1 MTKRIRLVA
10 LAVAATAIPAVLAG
24 CAASNGGTSSDDKSI
39 SIVGFSVL
47 KTANEPVIAD
57 FQKTDAGQDVKFTTS
72 YGASGDQSRAVAGGL
87 HADEVHLSLEPD
99 VASLVSAGLVDK
111 SWNQTPTKG
120 ILTDSEVVFLV
131 RKGNP
136 LGIKTWDDLVK
147 PGVKIITPNPASS
160 GSAKWNILAA
170 WAHAANA
177 PGGDDAKATA
187 FVTKILDN
195 TVALPGSG
203 SDALSS
209 FVAGNGDVLLAY
221 ENDSIQAR
229 AAGDDVDY
237 ILPDDTLLIQNPA
250 ALTTDATA
258 PAADFL
264 KFQLS
269 EAGQS
274 DYAKAGFRPV
284 IDGINVEVPGA
295 NDPNNPFPAVKTQY
309 TIDKDFGGWEKANE
323 EFFDDKTGIITKI
336 ISGLNIG
343 G

>member
-1 MTKRIRLVA
+1 
-10 LAVAATAIPAVLAG
+10 
-24 CAASNGGTSSDDKSI
+24 
-39 SIVGFSVL
+39 VL

-57 FQKTDAGQDVKFTTS
+57 FQKTDAGKGVKFTTS

-87 HADEVHLSLEPD
+87 PADEVHLSLEPD
-99 VASLVSAGLVDK
+99 VASLVSAGLVDP

-136 LGIKTWDDLVK
+136 LGIKTWDDLAK

-170 WAHAANA
+170 WAHVSGQ
-177 PGGDDAKATA
+177 GGTDAQAKE
-187 FVTKILDN
+187 FVTKILKN
-195 TVALPGSG
+195 TIALPGSG
-203 SDALSS
+203 SDALAS

-221 ENDSIQAR
+221 ENDSIAAR
-229 AAGDDVDY
+229 AAGDAVDY

-250 ALTTDATA
+250 ALTKDASA

-269 EAGQS
+269 TAGQT

-284 IDGINVEVPGA
+284 IQGINVQVPGA
-295 NDPNNPFPAVKTQY
+295 NDPSNPFPAVKKQY
-309 TIDKDFGGWEKANE
+309 TIDKTFGGWEKANS

-336 ISGLNIG
+336 ISGLNVG
-343 G
+343 S

>member
-1 MTKRIRLVA
+1 MSKRIRFAA
-10 LAVAATAIPAVLAG
+10 LAVAATTIPAVLSG
-24 CAASNGGTSSDDKSI
+24 CAASGGSSSNSDSV
-39 SIVGFSVL
+39 SVVGFSVL

-57 FQKTDAGQDVKFTTS
+57 FQKTDAGKGVKFTTS
-72 YGASGDQSRAVAGGL
+72 YGASGVQSRAVAGGL
-87 HADEVHLSLEPD
+87 PADEVHLSLEPD
-99 VASLVSAGLVDK
+99 VASLVSAGLVDP

-136 LGIKTWDDLVK
+136 LGIKTWDDLAK

-170 WAHAANA
+170 WAHVSGQ
-177 PGGDDAKATA
+177 GGTDAQAKE
-187 FVTKILDN
+187 FVTKILKN
-195 TVALPGSG
+195 TIALPGSG
-203 SDALSS
+203 SDALAS

-221 ENDSIQAR
+221 ENDSIAAR
-229 AAGDDVDY
+229 AAGDAVDY

-250 ALTTDATA
+250 ALTKDASA

-269 EAGQS
+269 TAGQT

-284 IDGINVEVPGA
+284 IQGINVQVPGA
-295 NDPNNPFPAVKTQY
+295 NDPSNPFPAVKKQY
-309 TIDKDFGGWEKANE
+309 TIDKTFGGWEKANS

-336 ISGLNIG
+336 ISGLNVG
-343 G
+343 S

>member
-1 MTKRIRLVA
+1 MSKRIRFAA
-10 LAVAATAIPAVLAG
+10 LAVAATTIPAVLSG
-24 CAASNGGTSSDDKSI
+24 CAASGGSSSNSDSV
-39 SIVGFSVL
+39 SVVGFSVL

-57 FQKTDAGQDVKFTTS
+57 FQMTDAGKGVKFTTS

-87 HADEVHLSLEPD
+87 PADEVHLSLEPD
-99 VASLVSAGLVDK
+99 VASLVSAGLVDP

-136 LGIKTWDDLVK
+136 LGIKTWDDLAK

-170 WAHAANA
+170 WAHVSGQ
-177 PGGDDAKATA
+177 GGTDAQAKE
-187 FVTKILDN
+187 FVTKILKN
-195 TVALPGSG
+195 TIALPGSG
-203 SDALSS
+203 SDALAS

-221 ENDSIQAR
+221 ENDSIAAR
-229 AAGDDVDY
+229 AAGDAVDY

-250 ALTTDATA
+250 ALTKDASA

-269 EAGQS
+269 TAGQT

-284 IDGINVEVPGA
+284 IQGINVQVPGA
-295 NDPNNPFPAVKTQY
+295 NDPSNPFPAVKKQY
-309 TIDKDFGGWEKANE
+309 TIDKTFGGWEKANS

-336 ISGLNIG
+336 ISGLNVG
-343 G
+343 S